1 MYPRAHAHT
10 TRLLHRQH
18 DPDTH
23 VFSLLHELA
32 VDDDLVGADAV
43 ALCVCWVCGLRN
55 LHLPPLTVCG
65 HKLSLLGE
73 PLELLVDALFL
84 DTAFPLDEG

>member
-1 MYPRAHAHT
+1 MYPRAHAHDA
-10 TRLLHRQH
+10 RLLHRQH

-32 VDDDLVGADAV
+32 VDNDLVGADAV

-84 DTAFPLDEG
+84 DTAFPLDER